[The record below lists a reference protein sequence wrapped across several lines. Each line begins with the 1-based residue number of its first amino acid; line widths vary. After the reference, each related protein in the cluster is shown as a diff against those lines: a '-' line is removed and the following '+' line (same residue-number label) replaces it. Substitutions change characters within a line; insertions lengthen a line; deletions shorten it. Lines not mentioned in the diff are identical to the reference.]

1 MKHLFEFKSFYKPG
15 DKILIEYWY
24 NDMVT
29 PCSIIE
35 KVGRK
40 FKVSHNVEGSKI
52 KNAPDELITIGDIID
67 HYRTDSI

>member
-15 DKILIEYWY
+15 DKILIDYWY

-29 PCSIIE
+29 PVEIIE

-52 KNAPDELITIGDIID
+52 KNAPDELVTTNDIID

>member
-1 MKHLFEFKSFYKPG
+1 MKHLFEFKSFYKTG

-29 PCSIIE
+29 PVEIIE

-40 FKVSHNVEGSKI
+40 FKVSHNIEGSKI
-52 KNAPDELITIGDIID
+52 KNAPDELVTTNDIID